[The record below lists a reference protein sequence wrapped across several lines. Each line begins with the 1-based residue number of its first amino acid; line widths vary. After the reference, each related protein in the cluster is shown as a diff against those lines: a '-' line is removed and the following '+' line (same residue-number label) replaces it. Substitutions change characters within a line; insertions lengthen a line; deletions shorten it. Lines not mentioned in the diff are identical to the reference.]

1 MKVGFARRCITPGY
15 SMPMAGFDRRKD
27 PSTGTLDDLFVR
39 ILVLD
44 DGNEPFAFCVFDVL
58 GVDRVLCEKV
68 SRVVAPELG
77 ARPERV
83 WVSSTHSHAA
93 PSGIF
98 DKGRTYDESYV
109 NLLIEKVTDTAKA
122 AKADLQ
128 PAKIGAEIAFV
139 KGVCSRR
146 NLGRAA
152 GGDYPMPLV
161 TLHFAREK
169 DTLTFTR
176 IACHPT
182 VLDEKNT
189 LYSRD
194 LPGAAIRLLDREE
207 TMVITNGACADLS
220 TRFTRNASTP
230 EELERLGGVLAD
242 GIRSGEA
249 SYEQISCEKI
259 GSFCEDIYL
268 SRSGSLDGELRQF
281 LLDTWHRMMDEC
293 DDPQA
298 KREFDSRIAVLERGA
313 VEAEPARK
321 IHVGAVDLG
330 ELMLVSLPFEVDSPD
345 GENLEETLTAAA
357 GKPVYLMCYTGGYD
371 GYLPSGAPLSP
382 QSSYE
387 DIASRYLPQSREQV
401 WESAKK
407 CVLNGMK

>member
-1 MKVGFARRCITPGY
+1 MKAGFGKSCITPEY

-27 PSTGTLDDLFVR
+27 PSTGTLDDLYVR
-39 ILVLD
+39 VLVLD

-58 GVDRVLCEKV
+58 GTDRVLCEKV
-68 SRVVAPELG
+68 SLALAPVLG
-77 ARPERV
+77 TRPERV
-83 WVSSTHSHAA
+83 WVSSTHTHAA
-93 PSGIF
+93 PAAVFHGGKSYNE
-98 DKGRTYDESYV
+98 DYV
-109 NLLIEKVTDTAKA
+109 NLIVETVEKTGAA
-122 AKADLQ
+122 AKKDLQ
-128 PAKIGAEIAFV
+128 PAAMGAEIASV

-161 TLHFAREK
+161 SLRFIRQE

-194 LPGAAIRLLDREE
+194 LPGAAIRLLGREE

-242 GIRSGEA
+242 GIRDGEA
-249 SYEQISCEKI
+249 FRREISCGKI

-268 SRSGSLDGELRQF
+268 SRSGSLDGELRQY
-281 LLDTWHRMMDEC
+281 LLDTWRRMMDEC

-313 VEAEPARK
+313 VAAEAARK
-321 IHVGAVDLG
+321 IHVAAVDLG

-382 QSSYE
+382 NSSYE